1 MTNNFKNIWS
11 KKWLLILVAVFLLN
25 SLQTSFVNAQQIY
38 RPAKTRILFLLDAS
52 GSMFARMER
61 DTRIN
66 VAKKLLSN
74 IVDSLQGAT
83 NVELALR
90 VYGHTSPPAKRDCRD
105 TRLEVPFRKNN
116 HDDIKK
122 RIQSISP
129 KGTTLIAY
137 SLQQAAYDFPLEPNT
152 RNVIILITD
161 GIEECQGDPCAI
173 SEALQSKGVVLKPFI
188 IGLGSTA
195 DFQKA
200 FECVGR
206 YYDAN
211 TEQQFN
217 DVLNMVVSQALN
229 NTTAQVN
236 LLDIYSRPTET
247 NVNMTFYE
255 TERGTMLYNYMHT
268 INERGNPDTILL
280 DPLYKYKMVVHTI
293 PPIVKDNIIVTA
305 GKHTVIGVDAPQGE
319 LLVKID
325 GLTNYDNLKF
335 IVRPSNQNKTLHVQ
349 NANQK
354 EKYIVGKYDLEVLTL
369 PRMFFKDASVDQNMV
384 TTIQIPQPG
393 KLNITCPIQTFYMD
407 IYQVIRGELVWVH
420 KLPVDQQR
428 HTVIIQ
434 PGDYKLIYRGK
445 GATRSNNTFIREF
458 KITSSQATNL
468 TLN

>member
-1 MTNNFKNIWS
+1 MKHSNKINLN
-11 KKWLLILVAVFLLN
+11 KKWLLLLVAVFLLN
-25 SLQTSFVNAQQIY
+25 TAHNFIAAQQIY

-61 DTRIN
+61 DSRIN
-66 VAKKLLSN
+66 IAKRLLSN
-74 IVDSLQGAT
+74 IVDSLQGAK

-90 VYGHTSPPAKRDCRD
+90 VYGHTSPPAKRDCKD
-105 TRLEVPFRKNN
+105 TRLEVPFRINN
-116 HDDIKK
+116 HADIKK

-211 TEQQFN
+211 TEEQFN
-217 DVLNMVVSQALN
+217 TVLNMVVSQALN

-236 LLDIYSRPTET
+236 LLDIYSKPTES

-255 TERGTMLYNYMHT
+255 TEHNQMVYNYMHT
-268 INERGNPDTILL
+268 INEKGNPDTILL

-293 PPIVKDNIIVTA
+293 PPIIKDNISVTA
-305 GKHTVIGVDAPQGE
+305 GKHTIIGVDAAQGE
-319 LLVKID
+319 LLVRIE
-325 GLTNYDNLKF
+325 GVTNYDNLKF

-349 NANQK
+349 NANIK
-354 EKYIVGKYDLEVLTL
+354 EKYLVGKYDLEVLTL
-369 PRMFFKDASVDQNMV
+369 PRMFFKDAAVDQNMV

-393 KLNITCPIQTFYMD
+393 KLNINYPIQNFYAD
-407 IYQVIRGELVWVH
+407 IYQVIRGELIWIH
-420 KLPVDQQR
+420 KLPVDVQK
-428 HTVIIQ
+428 HNIIIQ

-458 KITSSQATNL
+458 KINSGQATNIS
-468 TLN
+468 LN

>member
-1 MTNNFKNIWS
+1 LIKQKTLKGNR
-11 KKWLLILVAVFLLN
+11 KWLIVLLALFLFNSVVNILVA
-25 SLQTSFVNAQQIY
+25 QQVY

-52 GSMFARMER
+52 GSMFARMEK

-66 VAKKLLSN
+66 VAKRLLSN
-74 IVDSLQGAT
+74 IVDSLQGAK
-83 NVELALR
+83 NLEIALR
-90 VYGHTSPPAKRDCRD
+90 VYGHTSPPAKRDCKD
-105 TRLEVPFRKNN
+105 TRLEVPFRVNN
-116 HDDIKK
+116 HADIKK

-195 DFQKA
+195 DFRKA

-211 TEQQFN
+211 TEDQFN
-217 DVLNMVVSQALN
+217 SVLNIVVSQALN

-247 NVNMTFYE
+247 NVNMSFYE
-255 TERGTMLYNYMHT
+255 MENGQLVYNYMHT

-293 PPIVKDNIIVTA
+293 PPVIKENISVTA
-305 GKHTVIGVDAPQGE
+305 GKHTIIGVDAPQGE
-319 LLVKID
+319 LLVKIE
-325 GLTNYDNLKF
+325 GATNYENLKF
-335 IVRPSNQNKTLHVQ
+335 IVRPSNKTNTLHVQ
-349 NANQK
+349 NANIK
-354 EKYIVGKYDLEVLTL
+354 EKYLVGKYDLEVLTL
-369 PRMFFKDASVDQNMV
+369 PRFTFKNVSVDQNMV
-384 TTIQIPQPG
+384 TTYLIPQPG
-393 KLNITCPIQTFYMD
+393 KLNITYPIQYFYAD
-407 IYQVIRGELVWVH
+407 IYQVIRGELIWVH
-420 KLPVDQQR
+420 KLPVDHQR
-428 HTVIIQ
+428 HNLIIQ

-445 GATRSNNTFIREF
+445 GITRSNNTFTREF
-458 KITSSQATNL
+458 KISSGQATNI

>member
-1 MTNNFKNIWS
+1 
-11 KKWLLILVAVFLLN
+11 
-25 SLQTSFVNAQQIY
+25 
-38 RPAKTRILFLLDAS
+38 LFLLDAS

-66 VAKKLLSN
+66 IAKRLLSN
-74 IVDSLQGAT
+74 IVDSLQGAK

-90 VYGHTSPPAKRDCRD
+90 VYGHTSPPAKRDCKD
-105 TRLEVPFRKNN
+105 TRLEVPFRLNN
-116 HDDIKK
+116 HADIKK

-211 TEQQFN
+211 TEEQFN
-217 DVLNMVVSQALN
+217 TVLNMVVSQALN

-236 LLDIYSRPTET
+236 LLDIYSKPTES

-255 TERGTMLYNYMHT
+255 TERNQMVYNYMHT
-268 INERGNPDTILL
+268 INEKGNPDTILL

-293 PPIVKDNIIVTA
+293 PPVIKDNISVTA
-305 GKHTVIGVDAPQGE
+305 GKHTIIGVDAAQGE
-319 LLVKID
+319 LLVRID
-325 GLTNYDNLKF
+325 GVTNYDNLKF

-349 NANQK
+349 NANSK
-354 EKYIVGKYDLEVLTL
+354 EKYLVGKYDLEVLTL
-369 PRMFFKDASVDQNMV
+369 PRMFFKDAAIDQNMV

-393 KLNITCPIQTFYMD
+393 KLNINYPIQNFYAD
-407 IYQVIRGELVWVH
+407 IYQVIRGELIWVH
-420 KLPVDQQR
+420 KLPVDVQK
-428 HTVIIQ
+428 HNIIIQ

-458 KITSSQATNL
+458 KISSGQATNI

>member
-1 MTNNFKNIWS
+1 M
-11 KKWLLILVAVFLLN
+11 VAVFLIN
-25 SLQTSFVNAQQIY
+25 GLQTSYLNAQQIY

-66 VAKKLLSN
+66 IAKKLLSN
-74 IVDSLQGAT
+74 IVDSLRGAT

-105 TRLEVPFRKNN
+105 TRLEVSFKKNN
-116 HDDIKK
+116 HDEIKK

-255 TERGTMLYNYMHT
+255 TEKGTLMYNYMHT
-268 INERGNPDTILL
+268 INERGNPDTLLL

-369 PRMFFKDASVDQNMV
+369 PRMFFKDAAVDQNMV

-393 KLNITCPIQTFYMD
+393 KLNITYPIQTFYAD

-420 KLPVDQQR
+420 KLPVDQNR
-428 HTVIIQ
+428 HIVIIQ

-445 GATRSNNTFIREF
+445 GATKSNNTFIREF
-458 KITSSQATNL
+458 KITSSQATNI
-468 TLN
+468 TIN

>member
-1 MTNNFKNIWS
+1 
-11 KKWLLILVAVFLLN
+11 
-25 SLQTSFVNAQQIY
+25 
-38 RPAKTRILFLLDAS
+38 LFLLDAS

-66 VAKKLLSN
+66 IAKRLLSN
-74 IVDSLQGAT
+74 IVDSLQGAK

-90 VYGHTSPPAKRDCRD
+90 VYGHTSPPAKRDCKD
-105 TRLEVPFRKNN
+105 TRLEVPFRINN
-116 HDDIKK
+116 HADIKK

-188 IGLGSTA
+188 IGLGSTV

-211 TEQQFN
+211 TEEQFN
-217 DVLNMVVSQALN
+217 TVLNMVVSQALN

-236 LLDIYSRPTET
+236 LLDVYSKPTES

-255 TERGTMLYNYMHT
+255 TEHNQMVYNYMHT
-268 INERGNPDTILL
+268 INEKGNPDTILL

-293 PPIVKDNIIVTA
+293 PPIVKDNISVTA
-305 GKHTVIGVDAPQGE
+305 GKHTIIGVDAAQGE
-319 LLVKID
+319 LLVRID
-325 GLTNYDNLKF
+325 GVTNYDNLKF

-349 NANQK
+349 NANIK
-354 EKYIVGKYDLEVLTL
+354 EKYLVGKYDLEVLTL
-369 PRMFFKDASVDQNMV
+369 PRMFFKDAAVDQNMV

-393 KLNITCPIQTFYMD
+393 KLNITYPIQNFYTD
-407 IYQVIRGELVWVH
+407 IYQVIRGELIWVH
-420 KLPVDQQR
+420 KLSVDVQR
-428 HTVIIQ
+428 HNIIIQ

-458 KITSSQATNL
+458 KINSGQATNI

>member
-1 MTNNFKNIWS
+1 MKQIIKKKLNI
-11 KKWLLILVAVFLLN
+11 KWLLLLAAVFLLN
-25 SLQTSFVNAQQIY
+25 TAQNYIVAQQIY

-52 GSMFARMER
+52 GSMYARMER

-66 VAKKLLSN
+66 VAKRLLSN
-74 IVDSLQGAT
+74 IVDSLQGAK

-90 VYGHTSPPAKRDCRD
+90 VYGHTSPPAKRDCKD
-105 TRLEVPFRKNN
+105 TRLEVPFRLNN
-116 HDDIKK
+116 HSEIKK

-188 IGLGSTA
+188 IGLGSTV

-211 TEQQFN
+211 TEEQFTN
-217 DVLNMVVSQALN
+217 VLNIVVSQALN

-236 LLDIYSRPTET
+236 LLDIYSRPTES

-255 TERGTMLYNYMHT
+255 TERNQMLYNYMHT
-268 INERGNPDTILL
+268 INEKGNPDTILL
-280 DPLYKYKMVVHTI
+280 DPLYKYKMIVHTI
-293 PPIVKDNIIVTA
+293 PPIVKENIYVTA
-305 GKHTVIGVDAPQGE
+305 GKHTVIGLDAAQGE
-319 LLVKID
+319 LLVKIE
-325 GLTNYDNLKF
+325 GATNYENLKF

-349 NANQK
+349 NANIK
-354 EKYIVGKYDLEVLTL
+354 EKYLIGKYDLEVLTL
-369 PRMFFKDASVDQNMV
+369 PRMFFKDASVDQNMT

-393 KLNITCPIQTFYMD
+393 KLNISYPIQTFYAD
-407 IYQVIRGELVWVH
+407 IYQIIRGELIWIH
-420 KLPVDQQR
+420 KLPVDIQR
-428 HTVIIQ
+428 HNIIIQ

-445 GATRSNNTFIREF
+445 GVTRSNNTFIREF
-458 KITSSQATNL
+458 KISSGQATNI

>member
-1 MTNNFKNIWS
+1 MKNTIKNNLN
-11 KKWLLILVAVFLLN
+11 KKWLLLLVAVFLLN
-25 SLQTSFVNAQQIY
+25 TTHNFIAAQQVY

-66 VAKKLLSN
+66 IAKRLLSN
-74 IVDSLQGAT
+74 IVDSLQGAK

-90 VYGHTSPPAKRDCRD
+90 VYGHTSPPAKRDCKD
-105 TRLEVPFRKNN
+105 TRLEVPFRINN
-116 HDDIKK
+116 HADIKK
-122 RIQSISP
+122 RILSISP

-137 SLQQAAYDFPLEPNT
+137 SLQQAAYDFPLEANT

-188 IGLGSTA
+188 IGLGSTV

-211 TEQQFN
+211 TEEQFN
-217 DVLNMVVSQALN
+217 TVLNMVVSQALN

-236 LLDIYSRPTET
+236 LLDIYSRPTES

-255 TERGTMLYNYMHT
+255 TEHDQMVYNYMHT
-268 INERGNPDTILL
+268 INEKGNPDTILL

-293 PPIVKDNIIVTA
+293 PPIIKNNIAVTA
-305 GKHTVIGVDAPQGE
+305 GKHTVIGVDAAQGE
-319 LLVKID
+319 LLVKIE
-325 GLTNYDNLKF
+325 GVTNYDNLKF

-349 NANQK
+349 NANIK
-354 EKYIVGKYDLEVLTL
+354 EKYLIGKYDLEVLTL
-369 PRMFFKDASVDQNMV
+369 PRQFFKDAAVDQNMV

-393 KLNITCPIQTFYMD
+393 KLNITYPIQNFYAD
-407 IYQVIRGELVWVH
+407 IYQIIRGELIWIH
-420 KLPVDQQR
+420 KLPVDVQR
-428 HTVIIQ
+428 HNIIIQ

-458 KITSSQATNL
+458 KISSGQATNI